1 MIQVFLQKFIVF
13 CKIKKQRFRSG
24 GTGLNNVFEN
34 NCKTSDLVCCFVFGS
49 FLSLNKNFFAVVSD
63 SGFVQELVESCK
75 WFFLTKRLFIGG

>member
-75 WFFLTKRLFIGG
+75 WFF

>member
-13 CKIKKQRFRSG
+13 FAKLRSNVFVRG

-75 WFFLTKRLFIGG
+75 WFF